1 VPLRLLTLIRPHAQV
16 VKVRPNDRDAKMKYS
31 ECSKIVKKKAFEK
44 AIAYDDEK
52 KSMAESINVDTICK
66 ISFYY

>member
-1 VPLRLLTLIRPHAQV
+1 
-16 VKVRPNDRDAKMKYS
+16 MKYS